1 MNSAQN
7 PGQTSSQNVKKGLW
21 LGLLGVTLFAAT
33 LPMTKLAVGTAA
45 DPQLTPWFI
54 TFGRAAAAGLLSIL
68 YLFRQYLCRIQPNL
82 SIKTGKNTVNNTVFR
97 LPSAA
102 EWGLLAFTAC
112 GVVVGFP
119 LFMSLALQYVPS
131 THGAVVTGLL
141 PLTTAVIAAL
151 WFKQKPSAAFWL
163 CAVLGTLLVLGFMAL
178 RSLDGT
184 GHLNK
189 HSSLH
194 LADAFLLMAMLCA
207 SLGYIGGA
215 RLTPSLGAERVICWV
230 LVLSL
235 PITVPMTWL
244 NLPSNLTAIHPSSWW
259 AFAYVAVFSMWLGFF
274 AWYRGLAV
282 GGAVRVSQVQLV
294 QPFLSLLFAIPLLG
308 EKIDTMT
315 LAFGLAVIATV
326 FIGKKMP
333 VHSAQIEGKTI
344 EKTKRNST

>member
-1 MNSAQN
+1 MNSAQ
-7 PGQTSSQNVKKGLW
+7 TSAKNVKTGLW

-33 LPMTKLAVGTAA
+33 LPMTKLAVGTAT

-54 TFGRAAAAGLLSIL
+54 TFGRAAVAGLLSIL
-68 YLFRQYLCRIQPNL
+68 YLLRQYKRWLERDFSQKIGQKMSWKLPNA
-82 SIKTGKNTVNNTVFR
+82 S
-97 LPSAA
+97 

-151 WFKQKPSAAFWL
+151 WFRQKPSAGFWL
-163 CAVLGTLLVLGFMAL
+163 CAVLGTMLVLGFMVM
-178 RSLDGT
+178 RSADAS
-184 GHLNK
+184 GHF
-189 HSSLH
+189 SLH
-194 LADAFLLMAMLCA
+194 TADVFLLLAMLSA
-207 SLGYIGGA
+207 SFGYIGGA

-244 NLPSNLTAIHPSSWW
+244 NLPANFDAIHPSSWW

-274 AWYRGLAV
+274 AWYRGLAL

-308 EKIDTMT
+308 EKVDAMT
-315 LAFGLAVIATV
+315 LGFGLAVIATV
-326 FIGKKMP
+326 FVGKKMP
-333 VHSAQIEGKTI
+333 VGETRKL
-344 EKTKRNST
+344 